1 MRMSPPDLYY
11 SRGYAAVYETIDDD
25 EEDATERTQHG
36 ANTQRGAVTTIMS
49 ETRDSAHGCLP
60 YHVTNPGV
68 STVQLR
74 PRPCSDITANRLIAE
89 TVFNGQDNSGD
100 HPSSIPRYFELE
112 NTCALSSN
120 IMPSACRQNVNSFG
134 TRNILDESC
143 NLDLAATD
151 NSALVSL
158 PYQQL
163 LNGQFLHSGNHGKVQ
178 QSSRTDEIYK
188 ANLWTKSPVLNYGET
203 MNKEKVHTATAQSNI
218 YINRHPEDIP
228 YIGHNICCSD
238 DRGRSNEHQKQV
250 EGSTCSSHICT
261 NSRFHTDFPDH
272 SFYPVHQ
279 RENQTFAFPQGGGS
293 TPQPMTGGSAFCSG
307 SDDPDLIKDA
317 SCHSR
322 RGDQLEMTASTN
334 DDMNDNSEVP
344 LRKAVLALHP
354 QYFAKTSAA

>member
-1 MRMSPPDLYY
+1 
-11 SRGYAAVYETIDDD
+11 
-25 EEDATERTQHG
+25 
-36 ANTQRGAVTTIMS
+36 
-49 ETRDSAHGCLP
+49 
-60 YHVTNPGV
+60 
-68 STVQLR
+68 
-74 PRPCSDITANRLIAE
+74 
-89 TVFNGQDNSGD
+89 
-100 HPSSIPRYFELE
+100 
-112 NTCALSSN
+112 
-120 IMPSACRQNVNSFG
+120 
-134 TRNILDESC
+134 
-143 NLDLAATD
+143 
-151 NSALVSL
+151 
-158 PYQQL
+158 
-163 LNGQFLHSGNHGKVQ
+163 
-178 QSSRTDEIYK
+178 
-188 ANLWTKSPVLNYGET
+188 

-354 QYFAKTSAA
+354 QYFAKTSAAWMYRHLGHVFILSNQIIFSIQAHESRVHTVQSDFYFHSSTWITCSYCTIIKLWLCVNCVQSDNLNACSFCLIRHCVFRLILPIHKPWLCVHVVRSDSLALC